1 MNHYKQFDIAI
12 NWALSTFFLLLALLN
27 FMVGRPELA
36 LVSIVPAFG
45 LFPPLKSS
53 PKLRLVMLAI
63 GVFAVALS

>member
-1 MNHYKQFDIAI
+1 MNQYKQFDLAI
-12 NWALSTFFLLLALLN
+12 NWVLSIFFLLLALLN
-27 FMVGRPELA
+27 FLVGRPELA